1 MRKKRHFEIWG
12 SDSEKISGSG
22 DNGMKVVDK
31 GREEVADCQR
41 GLPLLLPC
49 LTSAVSRHRSRT
61 TRLQCHG
68 HNRGRNRKSKCGIAK
83 LSTWT
88 WLRSIFDDTGVLI
101 LKMGGFFHDVLEGR
115 VRDVRKWV
123 EGGQKVGLYDEYG
136 NTALHMAAEKGFR
149 GVCKVLLDAGA
160 DVNQRNESVGWTAV
174 HYASYEGH
182 ADVLRMLIAHG
193 AKADI
198 ADKAGDTA
206 EAYAREWDN
215 EECLRVLQDA
225 LGKSRSQGAR
235 QSESKA
241 DSLCDS
247 RDSRSA
253 SEEDSDEEDEDES
266 SMMNWV
272 IPPVAAQPKPVVK
285 MEVNN
290 NLMTSKQLGGAMED
304 LRGRAK
310 SGPVEKWDEEEDGS
324 TSSSFSKSKTST
336 TSTSSKSK
344 DRWAEEDQDS
354 LCSDNYQSVHL
365 KLPQPPTQAKCL
377 DEEDTESE
385 DTLNLMKEAEK
396 TKTKARPGSIVDRM
410 IMGSKS
416 PAPTQSQGIAGRGR
430 EENQRGRKLTGDDV
444 LVVKTIEEAEIK
456 IAAEKVRREKSASRA
471 RSASREARI
480 RELVAPQG
488 IEHLLGLQQASMSSA
503 TIPDNMTMSCTSI
516 LDRLGDESAETEKEA
531 LLKRLKELLEG
542 EGRQVADDLA
552 LKKRQLEE
560 VEEERCK
567 RVRMLKEA
575 HKKEEEVMMA
585 SQKQQL
591 EEQTSRH
598 RGEEARIGQ
607 EIAKLEDELERL
619 AAPSQLLSSLSSTP
633 NATISPAPP
642 AKAELSELE
651 LELQC
656 CSCSKVCAPPSL
668 IFQCPEGDLICG
680 TCKDSGLKLCPSCR
694 LELAGQTSRNK
705 VLEKIAKKYFKDKN

>member
-1 MRKKRHFEIWG
+1 
-12 SDSEKISGSG
+12 
-22 DNGMKVVDK
+22 
-31 GREEVADCQR
+31 
-41 GLPLLLPC
+41 
-49 LTSAVSRHRSRT
+49 
-61 TRLQCHG
+61 
-68 HNRGRNRKSKCGIAK
+68 
-83 LSTWT
+83 
-88 WLRSIFDDTGVLI
+88 
-101 LKMGGFFHDVLEGR
+101 MGGFFHDVLEGR

-193 AKADI
+193 ARADI

-215 EECLRVLQDA
+215 EECLRVLQEA
-225 LGKSRSQGAR
+225 LGKSRQQATR

-253 SEEDSDEEDEDES
+253 SEEDSDEDEDEDES

-272 IPPVAAQPKPVVK
+272 IPPVAAPPKPAPSAINTTNL
-285 MEVNN
+285 NN
-290 NLMTSKQLGGAMED
+290 NLMSSKQLGGAMED
-304 LRGRAK
+304 LRGGSK
-310 SGPVEKWDEEEDGS
+310 SAGKWEDEEEAS

-336 TSTSSKSK
+336 TSSSSKSK
-344 DRWAEEDQDS
+344 ARWADEDVS
-354 LCSDNYQSVHL
+354 SVCSDNYQSVHL
-365 KLPQPPTQAKCL
+365 ALPAKQPNKVRDL
-377 DEEDTESE
+377 EEDDTESE

-410 IMGSKS
+410 IKGNHS
-416 PAPTQSQGIAGRGR
+416 PAPAAMLEEVPKEVARGR
-430 EENQRGRKLTGDDV
+430 EVTPRGRKLTGDDV
-444 LVVKTIEEAEIK
+444 IVVRTIEEAEIK

-471 RSASREARI
+471 RSASREARM

-488 IEHLLGLQQASMSSA
+488 LPFDQLLSMQASMSSA

-516 LDRLGDESAETEKEA
+516 LDRLGDESVENEKEA
-531 LLKRLKELLEG
+531 LLRRLKELLEG
-542 EGRQVADDLA
+542 EGRQVAEDLA
-552 LKKRQLEE
+552 SKKRQLEE
-560 VEEERCK
+560 VEDDRCK
-567 RVRMLKEA
+567 RVKELKEA
-575 HKKEEEVMMA
+575 HRREEEMVTA
-585 SQKQQL
+585 RQKQEQ
-591 EEQTSRH
+591 EEQASRH
-598 RGEEARIGQ
+598 RGEEARIGV
-607 EIAKLEDELERL
+607 EIGKLEDELERL
-619 AAPSQLLSSLSSTP
+619 AAPSQLLSSLSCTSNP
-633 NATISPAPP
+633 AQSSPLPP

-656 CSCSKVCAPPSL
+656 CACSHVCAPPSL

-680 TCKDSGLKLCPSCR
+680 ACRDSGLKSCPSCR
-694 LELAGQTSRNK
+694 LDLAGQTSRNK
-705 VLEKIAKKYFKDKN
+705 VLEKIAKKYFKDKK

>member
-31 GREEVADCQR
+31 GREEVATCQR

-68 HNRGRNRKSKCGIAK
+68 HNRGRNRKSKCGSAK
-83 LSTWT
+83 LSAWT
-88 WLRSIFDDTGVLI
+88 WQGCIFYDASVLI

-247 RDSRSA
+247 RDSR
-253 SEEDSDEEDEDES
+253 
-266 SMMNWV
+266 
-272 IPPVAAQPKPVVK
+272 
-285 MEVNN
+285 
-290 NLMTSKQLGGAMED
+290 
-304 LRGRAK
+304 
-310 SGPVEKWDEEEDGS
+310 
-324 TSSSFSKSKTST
+324 
-336 TSTSSKSK
+336 
-344 DRWAEEDQDS
+344 
-354 LCSDNYQSVHL
+354 
-365 KLPQPPTQAKCL
+365 
-377 DEEDTESE
+377 
-385 DTLNLMKEAEK
+385 
-396 TKTKARPGSIVDRM
+396 
-410 IMGSKS
+410 
-416 PAPTQSQGIAGRGR
+416 
-430 EENQRGRKLTGDDV
+430 
-444 LVVKTIEEAEIK
+444 
-456 IAAEKVRREKSASRA
+456 
-471 RSASREARI
+471 
-480 RELVAPQG
+480 
-488 IEHLLGLQQASMSSA
+488 
-503 TIPDNMTMSCTSI
+503 
-516 LDRLGDESAETEKEA
+516 
-531 LLKRLKELLEG
+531 
-542 EGRQVADDLA
+542 
-552 LKKRQLEE
+552 
-560 VEEERCK
+560 
-567 RVRMLKEA
+567 
-575 HKKEEEVMMA
+575 
-585 SQKQQL
+585 
-591 EEQTSRH
+591 
-598 RGEEARIGQ
+598 
-607 EIAKLEDELERL
+607 
-619 AAPSQLLSSLSSTP
+619 
-633 NATISPAPP
+633 
-642 AKAELSELE
+642 
-651 LELQC
+651 
-656 CSCSKVCAPPSL
+656 
-668 IFQCPEGDLICG
+668 
-680 TCKDSGLKLCPSCR
+680 
-694 LELAGQTSRNK
+694 
-705 VLEKIAKKYFKDKN
+705 